1 MQISEVMTEG
11 VRYVDPNTPIR
22 EIAKE
27 MRDND
32 FGSVPIADE
41 ERLVGMV
48 TDRDIV
54 VRGIAQGLD
63 ATAPSS
69 QVMSPNV
76 LYCFEDDTVEAVL
89 KNMGANQ
96 VRRLPVVNRE
106 KRLVGVVSL
115 GDLSKAAGQS
125 PSGSALKK
133 ISQPGQFE
141 SDDRDE

>member
-63 ATAPSS
+63 ATAPAS